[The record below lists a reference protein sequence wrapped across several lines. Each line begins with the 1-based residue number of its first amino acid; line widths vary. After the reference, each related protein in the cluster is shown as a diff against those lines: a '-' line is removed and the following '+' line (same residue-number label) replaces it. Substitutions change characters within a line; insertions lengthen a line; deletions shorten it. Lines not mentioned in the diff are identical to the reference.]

1 MIMQYNLLENFY
13 TEITST
19 YTSENSHSFNS
30 TIELNPEHEIY
41 KGHFPQIPVAPGVS
55 LIQAIKEILMAKLQT
70 KLILT
75 EGSNIKFLILIN
87 PKETKLFQVD
97 FTVKQTDHILE
108 VSANYTN
115 SDKIFIKFKGKFKIA

>member
-1 MIMQYNLLENFY
+1 MQYNLLENFY

-30 TIELNPEHEIY
+30 TIELNPDHEIY
-41 KGHFPQIPVAPGVS
+41 KGHFPQIPVAPGVC
-55 LIQAIKEILMAKLQT
+55 LIQAIKEILMTKLEK

-87 PKETKLFQVD
+87 PKETKQFRVD
-97 FTVKQTDHILE
+97 FIVKQTDHILE

-115 SDKIFIKFKGKFKIA
+115 NAKIFLKFKGKFNIA

>member
-13 TEITST
+13 SEIAST
-19 YTSENSHSFNS
+19 YTSENCQSFNS
-30 TIELNPEHEIY
+30 TIELNPDHEIY
-41 KGHFPQIPVAPGVS
+41 KGHFPQIPVAPGVC
-55 LIQAIKEILMAKLQT
+55 LIQAIKEILMVKLQT

-87 PKETKLFQVD
+87 PKETKQFQVD
-97 FTVKQTDHILE
+97 FIIKRTDSILD

-115 SDKIFIKFKGKFKIA
+115 NAKIFLKFKGTFNIA

>member
-13 TEITST
+13 SEIAST

-30 TIELNPEHEIY
+30 TIELNPDHEIY
-41 KGHFPQIPVAPGVS
+41 KGHFPQIPVAPGVC

-70 KLILT
+70 KLILA

-87 PKETKLFQVD
+87 PKETKQFQVD

>member
-13 TEITST
+13 TEIAST
-19 YTSENSHSFNS
+19 YTLENSHSFNS
-30 TIELNPEHEIY
+30 TIELNPNHEIY
-41 KGHFPQIPVAPGVS
+41 KGHFPQIPVAPGVC

-87 PKETKLFQVD
+87 PKETKQFQVD
-97 FTVKQTDHILE
+97 FIVKRTDSTLDIN
-108 VSANYTN
+108 ANYTN
-115 SDKIFIKFKGKFKIA
+115 NAKIFLKFKGKFKFA

>member
-41 KGHFPQIPVAPGVS
+41 KGHFPQIPVAPGVC
-55 LIQAIKEILMAKLQT
+55 LIQAIKEILMTKLQK

-75 EGSNIKFLILIN
+75 EGTNIKFLILIN
-87 PKETKLFQVD
+87 PKETKQFQVD
-97 FTVKQTDHILE
+97 FTVNRHDNMLE
-108 VSANYTN
+108 VSANYIN
-115 SDKIFIKFKGKFKIA
+115 NAKIFLKFKGRFKID

>member
-13 TEITST
+13 SEIACT
-19 YTSENSHSFNS
+19 YTSENCHSFNS

-41 KGHFPQIPVAPGVS
+41 KGHFPQIPVAPGVC
-55 LIQAIKEILMAKLQT
+55 LIQTIKEILMTKLQK

-87 PKETKLFQVD
+87 PKETKQFQVD
-97 FTVKQTDHILE
+97 FTIKQSDNILE

-115 SDKIFIKFKGKFKIA
+115 NSKIFLKFKGTFNTA